1 MYDQSLTCTPSPQ
14 SHFQISL
21 IFLTSPTDVNLR
33 ARSGTAMS
41 MSLWHGYLQESAD
54 STRLRDSWEDQIST
68 SKVVTHLN
76 PLFSEMHIVP
86 TKNWIVAG
94 RHMHTK
100 EPFSGQ
106 SHCRNTKMREFV
118 EALGNQGWKPRLN
131 AVPSHCMNSSQASSH
146 RMHKHNIPE
155 TGWDRK
161 SSSSSGY
168 YNGSSIVK
176 FGGGGGRDL
185 VAASGKVKSGRG
197 GEGVVSDVCATSHHM
212 AAKATEKDPEML
224 KARNSTL

>member
-1 MYDQSLTCTPSPQ
+1 M
-14 SHFQISL
+14 
-21 IFLTSPTDVNLR
+21 NLR

-41 MSLWHGYLQESAD
+41 MSLWHGYLQESED

-68 SKVVTHLN
+68 SKVITHSN

-131 AVPSHCMNSSQASSH
+131 AVSSHCMNSSQASSH
-146 RMHKHNIPE
+146 RMHKHNI
-155 TGWDRK
+155 
-161 SSSSSGY
+161 SSLGY

-176 FGGGGGRDL
+176 FGGGGGKDL
-185 VAASGKVKSGRG
+185 VAASGRVKSGRG

-212 AAKATEKDPEML
+212 AAKAIEKDPEML
-224 KARNSTL
+224 EARNSTL